1 MDDVCSLQAEKEV
14 TELTNELQKVE
25 DELDA
30 AESRLADIT
39 LQLEEAEI
47 QADENERYCTVLCGL
62 KYRKQLLH
70 SNKSHKLLKQPRF
83 KNRAR
88 LISTNDA

>member
-1 MDDVCSLQAEKEV
+1 MQAEREV

-39 LQLEEAEI
+39 LQLEQAEST
-47 QADENERYCTVLCGL
+47 ADENERYCRTLWPKIARMTTLLQQVLQVPQ
-62 KYRKQLLH
+62 RH
-70 SNKSHKLLKQPRF
+70 F
-83 KNRAR
+83 KKPAR
-88 LISTNDA
+88 LISTFKFSPTV

>member
-1 MDDVCSLQAEKEV
+1 MDNGCSLQAEKEV

-62 KYRKQLLH
+62 EQLLY
-70 SNKSHKLLKQPRF
+70 SNKCHKLLQQPPF
-83 KNRAR
+83 KKPAR
-88 LISTNDA
+88 LISTNDV